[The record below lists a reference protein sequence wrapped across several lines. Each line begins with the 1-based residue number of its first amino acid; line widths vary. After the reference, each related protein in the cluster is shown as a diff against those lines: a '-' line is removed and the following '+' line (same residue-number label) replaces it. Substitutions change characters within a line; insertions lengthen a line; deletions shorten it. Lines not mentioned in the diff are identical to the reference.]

1 MKQQNKRPLE
11 ALPAF
16 GSKDGILNVIIET
29 PKGSP
34 NKYKYREDLNL
45 YEINN
50 VMPAGAAFPYD
61 FGFIPNTLGEDGDPL
76 DVLVLMDFPVFPGC
90 LVQSRLIGVIQA
102 DQTKD
107 GRTDRND
114 RFIAVYKKSKL
125 YENFTAIGD
134 IGESMLS
141 EIEHFFVSYNFVR
154 GREFQV
160 LDRLDAAQAAE
171 LIREGERKYQ
181 SKHRKEIA

>member
-1 MKQQNKRPLE
+1 
-11 ALPAF
+11 
-16 GSKDGILNVIIET
+16 
-29 PKGSP
+29 
-34 NKYKYREDLNL
+34 
-45 YEINN
+45 
-50 VMPAGAAFPYD
+50 
-61 FGFIPNTLGEDGDPL
+61 
-76 DVLVLMDFPVFPGC
+76 DFPVFPGC

-154 GREFQV
+154 GREFLV